1 MLHDYVRSALLLV
14 VYVVGAAAL
23 FTLLWR
29 GYARKST
36 CRKVGI
42 SIAAAG
48 LVFQA
53 CQLVVM
59 LLAGALPHY
68 IDVPLW
74 ALKDVGLFMCGFGI
88 AKRDMW
94 RKPSDCYYYL
104 KEEL

>member
-1 MLHDYVRSALLLV
+1 MMLHDYVFSALLLAV
-14 VYVVGAAAL
+14 DVVGAAAL

-29 GYARKST
+29 GYARKNT

-42 SIAAAG
+42 SIAAVG

-68 IDVPLW
+68 IDFPLW
-74 ALKDVGLFMCGFGI
+74 GLKDVGLFMWGFGI

-94 RKPSDCYYYL
+94 RKPSDYYL
-104 KEEL
+104 KEGL

>member
-1 MLHDYVRSALLLV
+1 MLRDYVLSAGLLV
-14 VYVVGAAAL
+14 VDVVGAAAL

-36 CRKVGI
+36 CRKMGI
-42 SIAAAG
+42 SIAAVG

-59 LLAGALPHY
+59 LLTGVLPRY
-68 IDVPLW
+68 TELPLW
-74 ALKDVGLFMCGFGI
+74 ALKDAGLFIWGFGI

-94 RKPSDCYYYL
+94 RKPSDYYL
-104 KEEL
+104 KEDL

>member
-1 MLHDYVRSALLLV
+1 MMLHEYVLSALLLAV
-14 VYVVGAAAL
+14 DVVGAAAL

-42 SIAAAG
+42 SIAAVG

-59 LLAGALPHY
+59 LLTGVLPRY
-68 IDVPLW
+68 TELPLW
-74 ALKDVGLFMCGFGI
+74 ALKDAGLFIWGFGI
-88 AKRDMW
+88 VKRDMW
-94 RKPSDCYYYL
+94 RKPSDYYL
-104 KEEL
+104 KEDL

>member
-1 MLHDYVRSALLLV
+1 MMLRDYVLSAGLLV
-14 VYVVGAAAL
+14 VDVVGAAAL

-36 CRKVGI
+36 CRKMGI
-42 SIAAAG
+42 SIAAVG

-59 LLAGALPHY
+59 LLTGVLPRY
-68 IDVPLW
+68 TELPLW
-74 ALKDVGLFMCGFGI
+74 ALKDAGLFIWGFGI

-94 RKPSDCYYYL
+94 RKPSDYYL
-104 KEEL
+104 KEDL

>member
-1 MLHDYVRSALLLV
+1 MLYDYVLSALLLV
-14 VYVVGAAAL
+14 VDVAGAAAL

-42 SIAAAG
+42 SIAAVG

-68 IDVPLW
+68 IDFPLW
-74 ALKDVGLFMCGFGI
+74 ALKDVGLFMWGFGI

-94 RKPSDCYYYL
+94 RKPSDYYL
-104 KEEL
+104 KEGL

>member
-1 MLHDYVRSALLLV
+1 MVLYGIMMLKQPLIRIM
-14 VYVVGAAAL
+14 L

-42 SIAAAG
+42 SIAAVG

-53 CQLVVM
+53 CQMVAM

-68 IDVPLW
+68 IDVPLL
-74 ALKDVGLFMCGFGI
+74 ALKDVGLFMWGFGI
-88 AKRDMW
+88 TKRDMW
-94 RKPSDCYYYL
+94 RKPSDYYL
-104 KEEL
+104 KEGL

>member
-1 MLHDYVRSALLLV
+1 MLHDYVFSAVLLAIDV
-14 VYVVGAAAL
+14 IGAATL

-42 SIAAAG
+42 SIAAVG
-48 LVFQA
+48 LVFQV
-53 CQLVVM
+53 CQLVMM
-59 LLAGALPHY
+59 LLVGALPYY

-74 ALKDVGLFMCGFGI
+74 ALKDVGLFVWGFGI

-94 RKPSDCYYYL
+94 RKPSNYYL
-104 KEEL
+104 QEGL

>member
-1 MLHDYVRSALLLV
+1 MMLHDYVFSALLLV
-14 VYVVGAAAL
+14 VDVVGAAAL

-36 CRKVGI
+36 CRKAGI

-59 LLAGALPHY
+59 LLTGVLPRY
-68 IDVPLW
+68 TDLPLW
-74 ALKDVGLFMCGFGI
+74 ALKDVGLFMWGFGV

-94 RKPSDCYYYL
+94 RKPSDYYL
-104 KEEL
+104 KEDL